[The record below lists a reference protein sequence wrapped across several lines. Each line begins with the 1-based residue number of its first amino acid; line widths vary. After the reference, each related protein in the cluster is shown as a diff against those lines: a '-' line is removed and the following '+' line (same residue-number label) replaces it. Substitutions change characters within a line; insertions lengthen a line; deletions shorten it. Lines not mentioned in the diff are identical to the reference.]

1 MIITHIK
8 TIIIALVIYSVSTL
22 GYAESGNKVVATVFG
37 EPVLLMQ
44 LEPVEQKMSLYR
56 AGNPELTEPELKDK
70 ARADKLSS
78 LIWQALI
85 KELAKHND
93 IEPSDEEVN
102 AFSEFMGGS
111 QSDMTKEML
120 SELTQDEVAEY
131 EAQVYQSHK
140 NYVRTYKLSKV
151 LYEKYGGVVVFQQ
164 ANPLEPVGAYKAFL
178 KDSRANGHFE
188 IFHEQMKTAFWQVL
202 NKPHSFIVPEEKV
215 DFSKPWWLQTA
226 QQEQ

>member
-1 MIITHIK
+1 MNITQIK
-8 TIIIALVIYSVSTL
+8 TMIIALLIYSVSAL
-22 GYAESGNKVVATVFG
+22 CYAESGNKVVATVFG
-37 EPVLLMQ
+37 EPVLLTQ
-44 LEPVEQKMSLYR
+44 LEPIEQKMSLYR
-56 AGNPELTEPELKDK
+56 AGNPELTEPELKSK

-111 QSDMTKEML
+111 QSDMAKEML
-120 SELTQDEVAEY
+120 SELTKEEVAEF
-131 EAQVYQSHK
+131 EAQVFQSHK

-151 LYEKYGGVVVFQQ
+151 LYEKYGGVVIFQQ

-188 IFHEQMKTAFWQVL
+188 ILHKQMKAAFWQPF
-202 NKPHSFIVPEEKV
+202 NKPHSNIVPEDEV
-215 DFSKPWWLQTA
+215 DFSKPWWAKTA
-226 QQEQ
+226 QQ